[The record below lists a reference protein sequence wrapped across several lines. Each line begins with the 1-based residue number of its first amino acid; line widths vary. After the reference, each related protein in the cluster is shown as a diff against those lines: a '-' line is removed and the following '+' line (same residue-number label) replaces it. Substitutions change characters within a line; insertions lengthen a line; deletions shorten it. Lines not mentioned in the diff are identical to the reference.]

1 MKFCILSPLKS
12 KRAEEVASKLLEMF
26 LMLLLLKLKTVHNEK
41 LYEIKSVHFKLQCSE
56 GTFCYTSPHSYTRF
70 SCLIMLSCCEML
82 AYCLIE

>member
-41 LYEIKSVHFKLQCSE
+41 LNQFTLNCSAVKE
-56 GTFCYTSPHSYTRF
+56 RFVTRLHILMF
-70 SCLIMLSCCEML
+70 
-82 AYCLIE
+82 YG